1 VDCVNSKKLRERGY
15 SPPLTPLPA
24 PTPCVP
30 SVERLRL
37 AIVQV
42 WLSHRLASLPRIAF
56 RHCRNSFASSPDISH
71 PTSYLPSHRSGFAA
85 RPSLRSLKRRR
96 CYEGSDSRRSHVA
109 RRVSPLTPLC
119 LPTIQLPTTRSVRWS
134 LYKSPQRHQLFQASP
149 SSSGLATGSRR
160 IGFVILQT
168 GGSPPAAPHPT
179 SRRRSCLRLTQLRH
193 TMTGTYTPPTKRPHR
208 RTG

>member
-1 VDCVNSKKLRERGY
+1 MRSIRREASARQSTGVVI
-15 SPPLTPLPA
+15 PPA
-24 PTPCVP
+24 RV
-30 SVERLRL
+30 SSE
-37 AIVQV
+37 
-42 WLSHRLASLPRIAF
+42 ASLTAMSEFSCI
-56 RHCRNSFASSPDISH
+56 SPDISH

-168 GGSPPAAPHPT
+168 GGSPPVAPHPT
-179 SRRRSCLRLTQLRH
+179 SRRRSCLRLHSYDTL
-193 TMTGTYTPPTKRPHR
+193 
-208 RTG
+208 

>member
-1 VDCVNSKKLRERGY
+1 M
-15 SPPLTPLPA
+15 
-24 PTPCVP
+24 
-30 SVERLRL
+30 LRL
-37 AIVQV
+37 TIVQV
-42 WLSHRLASLPRIAF
+42 WSPHRRASLPELALRQ
-56 RHCRNSFASSPDISH
+56 CRNFLASCQTSRIQL
-71 PTSYLPSHRSGFAA
+71 PTFLPIRAVLLAA
-85 RPSLRSLKRRR
+85 PLTAQKRHR

-168 GGSPPAAPHPT
+168 GDSLPAAPHLVRDLPET
-179 SRRRSCLRLTQLRH
+179 QLPSATQLRH
-193 TMTGTYTPPTKRPHR
+193 TMTGTRTPPTKRLHR
-208 RTG
+208 RTGWPGQARP